1 MGINKQTIATLRN
14 IFHSILGFTLAY
26 CLCNSTG
33 VWDFNNEASRV
44 FVSIVAGFFTGAV
57 IGVGIEYFQN
67 VALKQVFNEMDVLRT
82 IIGGIIGG
90 LVQRPN
96 IEFISKW
103 MLMFCGIVCLAELVR
118 IFRAKK

>member
-1 MGINKQTIATLRN
+1 MGNNRQTIATLRN
-14 IFHSILGFTLAY
+14 IFHSVLGFTLAY

-33 VWDFNNEASRV
+33 VWDINNELSRA
-44 FVSIVAGFFTGAV
+44 FLSLIVGLFTGAV

-67 VALKQVFNEMDVLRT
+67 VVLKQIFNEMDVLRT

-96 IEFISKW
+96 VEFISKW
-103 MLMFCGIVCLAELVR
+103 MLIFCGVVCVAELVR
-118 IFRAKK
+118 IFRKKK

>member
-1 MGINKQTIATLRN
+1 MGNNKQTIAILRN

-26 CLCNSTG
+26 CVCNATG
-33 VWDFNNEASRV
+33 IFEFNSIASRI
-44 FVSIVAGFFTGAV
+44 FVGFVVGLLVSFL
-57 IGVGIEYFQN
+57 IGLAIEYFQN
-67 VALKQVFNEMDVLRT
+67 KVLHIGFSEMDVLRT

-103 MLMFCGIVCLAELVR
+103 MLIFCGVVCVAELVR
-118 IFRAKK
+118 IFRKKK